1 MVNLLAVDSQTLF
14 SLTTYLNIIWSGPLQ
29 IIICMYMLWRYIGVA
44 ALAGLG
50 AMVVFVPLNVVI
62 SNIVKKLRTK
72 KLKQTDS
79 RVKATNDM
87 LNGVKV
93 EAYFLLK

>member
-1 MVNLLAVDSQTLF
+1 
-14 SLTTYLNIIWSGPLQ
+14 
-29 IIICMYMLWRYIGVA
+29 MLWRYIGVA